1 MFPDIF
7 NKALKQNNKREGLT
21 LLEVIMSITILG
33 ITAMAMILPFTES
46 SYLALRDQRIIDVNN
61 LAKQYLNEVQDD
73 WKHQTEFDVGDLPD
87 VTTYYTQD
95 GAYEISPTSVCLED
109 VTEDEV
115 TTCILRRVEVTYED
129 TANNIYGHM
138 FIEVNRPTPTL
149 N

>member
-1 MFPDIF
+1 MFPGTF
-7 NKALKQNNKREGLT
+7 NQVLNQNSKREGLT

-33 ITAMAMILPFTES
+33 ITAMAMILPFTEA
-46 SYLALRDQRIIDVNN
+46 SYLALRDQRVIDVNN

-73 WKHQTEFDVGDLPD
+73 WKHQTEFDLGDLPD
-87 VTTYYTQD
+87 VTNYYTQD
-95 GAYEISPTSVCLED
+95 GDYEINPASTCLED
-109 VTEDEV
+109 ETEDEV

-138 FIEVNRPTPTL
+138 FIEINRPTPTL